1 MSRGPGAVQ
10 RFALDELQA
19 HRVIDP
25 GAWTTAVW
33 LADARAAGK
42 ATASELASVRRALH
56 ALADAGLIETTTEP
70 EVPHGPERLAARMP
84 LTPRENATWLE
95 VQRLVMAEADMRMA
109 AAAAR
114 LLQQTEEVYRSR
126 ALETAIVV
134 CYMRPFTKSN
144 TVGALGRKW
153 HPKDDAGR
161 RLHRSLYSARNS
173 THAHTDLISYRK
185 AVNTAAL
192 LGDYTASARRYAEEW
207 RPLDRAVLPALVPFF
222 EARADAF
229 RAGKDAAER
238 RLAELIS

>member
-10 RFALDELQA
+10 RFVLRELQA
-19 HRVIDP
+19 HRIIDP

-33 LADARAAGK
+33 LANARAGGR
-42 ATASELASVRRALH
+42 ATASELASIRRAVH
-56 ALADAGLIETTTEP
+56 ALAEAGPVETTTRP
-70 EVPHGPERLAARMP
+70 EVPDGPERLAARIR
-84 LTPRENATWLE
+84 LAHRENAAWLE

-109 AAAAR
+109 AAAAG
-114 LLQQTEEVYRSR
+114 LLQETEELYRSR

-134 CYMRPFTKSN
+134 CYMRPFTPSN

-153 HPKDDAGR
+153 HPQDDVGR
-161 RLHRSLYSARNS
+161 RLHRSLYSARKS
-173 THAHTDLISYRK
+173 THAHTDLVSFRK

-229 RAGKDAAER
+229 RDGKNAAER
-238 RLAELIS
+238 RLADLIS